1 MYRSSSTPDHAP
13 TASPALTCLP
23 LDLSHAIEPEAT
35 DVCVFVLPGAC
46 ILQRQVAGQWLDV
59 QAIYRGA
66 IVVTRLAGPLRI
78 SSMSVPGAIA
88 LRITNPVAESP
99 FARLSERDEATPSLQ
114 LEADAVI
121 DSLVQVLSMA
131 ARVSAPCVR
140 EPIIEALSRR
150 LAVLLRRH
158 AVQAPGKQLALPAWR
173 LRRVVDLVKERIDEA
188 ISLADMAAA
197 AGLSPMHF
205 AAQFKVATGMRP
217 HHYLIAE
224 RIGRAKQLLDETTDT
239 IMDIA
244 IAVGF
249 QTQAHFATV
258 FKQHENVTPRQWR
271 GARGVR
277 PQTAQRA
284 THRARA
290 GASRNGVEPKAAS
303 ARL

>member
-13 TASPALTCLP
+13 ICTPALTCVP
-23 LDLSHAIEPEAT
+23 LDLYQAIEPEDT

-46 ILQRQVAGQWLDV
+46 TVQRLVAGQWLDV

-78 SSMSVPGAIA
+78 SGMSVPGAIA

-99 FARLSERDEATPSLQ
+99 FARLSERDEAAPSLQ

-121 DSLVQVLSMA
+121 DSLVRVLSMA
-131 ARVSAPCVR
+131 ARASAPCVR

-158 AVQAPGKQLALPAWR
+158 AEQVPGNQFALSPWR
-173 LRRVVDLVKERIDEA
+173 LRRVMTFVEDHLGLTV
-188 ISLADMAAA
+188 SLADMAGA

-205 AAQFKVATGMRP
+205 AAQFKAATGIRP
-217 HHYLIAE
+217 HHYLVSRRIDHAKRLLGATHEPIVNIA
-224 RIGRAKQLLDETTDT
+224 
-239 IMDIA
+239 M
-244 IAVGF
+244 AVGF

-258 FKQHENVTPRQWR
+258 FKQHEHLTPRQWR
-271 GARGVR
+271 
-277 PQTAQRA
+277 QMQSAQVHTDSASLA
-284 THRARA
+284 THTSRPKRIRTYLRAA
-290 GASRNGVEPKAAS
+290 
-303 ARL
+303 